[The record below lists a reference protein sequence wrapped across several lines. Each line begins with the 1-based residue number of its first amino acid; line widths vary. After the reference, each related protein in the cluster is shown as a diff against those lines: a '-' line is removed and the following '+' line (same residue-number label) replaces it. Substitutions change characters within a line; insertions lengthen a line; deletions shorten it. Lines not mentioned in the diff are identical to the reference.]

1 MTHFRVPTKE
11 VVEYKDKT
19 HQQFNSMYVVTLK
32 VAGDRHG
39 LTSQP
44 KKGGIADFG
53 FLGSQNSADSGGGG
67 GGRGGCFSRRPV
79 EDDSSE
85 ESE

>member
-11 VVEYKDKT
+11 FVTYNNKS
-19 HQQFNSMYVVTLK
+19 HQQFNSMYVCTLK

-53 FLGSQNSADSGGGG
+53 FLGSQDSAASDRG
-67 GGRGGCFSRRPV
+67 GGRAGYQARAAV
-79 EDDSSE
+79 ENESSE
-85 ESE
+85 DSD